1 MTATTPPHKLPVR
14 MLGDLVSARS
24 LEKTLQ
30 DAALSRGVTVEQ
42 LWPSALADVL
52 KHEVYR
58 RLLLGVSPMLA
69 KKRILDVLSEL
80 DALPAQAPEPAGVS
94 PVGGL
99 EEASKRFTL
108 YFDWP
113 EAQRLRGV
121 LGTARTE
128 SEAGRDVSALVQEGQ
143 NLIDQ
148 MQRRLQEGLVQ
159 QEQELGDLRDAFAR
173 VQPLGGKDV
182 RRLESLIAQLEDAQ
196 KQGTLLPAELE
207 RARNLSFKLRRTLE
221 SSVMQG
227 TDDAGDAQARVLA
240 LEQEEVTRKLVAIQR
255 DYAPLLRARPEL
267 ERQQNEFRVRQSTG
281 RLSETAVDAWRE
293 SLETARLQTLQ
304 AQREELAELAEHLG
318 QRAGGQALN
327 DARVALDVA
336 RMTLQGGGL
345 ATEELRELRAVAQAL
360 THSPELAGRILVGQ
374 RELAELERSARD
386 VPGAV
391 TALGETLNEARR
403 AVERGEAYDLAP
415 LWATLER
422 QMSQAAAQRQDFDAR
437 ADFVIAEYDEVRSL
451 AGETIQRLGRLADA
465 LRAQRRL
472 GPMSAGARERYAQ
485 TLEGAEALLSEAR
498 AEYEAAQKVTATFG
512 EAALDDLLDV
522 FDFGGESLD
531 DAPGG
536 QGEGLFGSG
545 PASGATGWPGLVP
558 QGADEPPARDLD
570 HAELASSALLSASPT
585 STAPASTPAA
595 SAGSDPFAALLAL
608 GAAGAPKEENRV
620 PAVRG
625 LPAGVRAEVWQV
637 SAGELR
643 AGTPAAAAQGMAILL
658 AQAAALGLY
667 RLDMADDTHVWS
679 ARSVGGDGWR
689 LARAADW
696 DSLDDAGTWLD
707 TGEF

>member
-24 LEKTLQ
+24 LEKVLQ
-30 DAALSRGVTVEQ
+30 DAALARGVTVEQ

-52 KHEVYR
+52 KHDVYR

-69 KKRILDVLSEL
+69 KKRILDVLNELDKLPSESLPPAGLSPVSEL
-80 DALPAQAPEPAGVS
+80 EDAS
-94 PVGGL
+94 R
-99 EEASKRFTL
+99 RFTL

-113 EAQRLRGV
+113 ETQRLRGV

-128 SEAGRDVSALVQEGQ
+128 SEAGRNVSALVQEGQ
-143 NLIDQ
+143 TLIGQ
-148 MQRRLQEGLVQ
+148 MERRLQEGLVQ
-159 QEQELGDLRDAFAR
+159 QEQELAELRDVFGR

-182 RRLESLIAQLEDAQ
+182 RRLESLIGQLEEAQ

-207 RARNLSFKLRRTLE
+207 RARNLSFKLRRSLE
-221 SSVMQG
+221 SSVMQS
-227 TDDAGDAQARVLA
+227 AGEAPAVDAQARVQA
-240 LEQEEVTRKLVAIQR
+240 LEQEEVTRKLIALQR

-267 ERQQNEFRVRQSTG
+267 ERQQDEYRVRQSTG

-293 SLETARLQTLQ
+293 TLEAARQQTLQ
-304 AQREELAELAEHLG
+304 AQREELAELAEQLG
-318 QRAGGQALN
+318 QQVDGQALN

-360 THSPELAGRILVGQ
+360 THSPELAERILEGQ

-386 VPGAV
+386 VPGAAA
-391 TALGETLNEARR
+391 ALAVALTGARQ
-403 AVERGEAYDLAP
+403 AIERGEAYDLAP

-437 ADFVIAEYDEVRSL
+437 ADFVIAEYDEVRGL

-472 GPMSAGARERYAQ
+472 GPMSADARERYAQ
-485 TLEGAEALLSEAR
+485 TLDGAEALLGEAR

-512 EAALDDLLDV
+512 EDALDNLLDV

-536 QGEGLFGSG
+536 SGLFGGALAPTSSVDEPLAPTSSVDEPLAPAKPAE
-545 PASGATGWPGLVP
+545 PAS
-558 QGADEPPARDLD
+558 
-570 HAELASSALLSASPT
+570 
-585 STAPASTPAA
+585 
-595 SAGSDPFAALLAL
+595 SDPFAALLGL
-608 GAAGAPKEENRV
+608 STGASASAAQPASV
-620 PAVRG
+620 PDAASSLS
-625 LPAGVRAEVWQV
+625 LPAGARADIWQV
-637 SAGELR
+637 RGSAVV
-643 AGTPAAAAQGMAILL
+643 AGPEDGAAQGVAALL
-658 AQAAALGLY
+658 AQADALGLY
-667 RLDMADDTHVWS
+667 RLDMGDDAHVWS
-679 ARSVGGDGWR
+679 ARAAGEGEWR

-696 DSLDDAGTWLD
+696 DSLDDDAGPWLD
-707 TGEF
+707 TGEL

>member
-24 LEKTLQ
+24 LEKVLQ
-30 DAALSRGVTVEQ
+30 DAALARGVTVEQ

-52 KHEVYR
+52 KHDVYR

-69 KKRILDVLSEL
+69 KKRILDVLNELDKLPSESLPPAGLSPVSEL
-80 DALPAQAPEPAGVS
+80 EDAS
-94 PVGGL
+94 R
-99 EEASKRFTL
+99 RFTL

-113 EAQRLRGV
+113 ETQRLRGV

-128 SEAGRDVSALVQEGQ
+128 SEAGRNVSALVQEGQ
-143 NLIDQ
+143 TLIGQ
-148 MQRRLQEGLVQ
+148 MERRLQEGLVQ
-159 QEQELGDLRDAFAR
+159 QEQELAELRDVFGR

-182 RRLESLIAQLEDAQ
+182 RRLESLIGQLEEAQ

-207 RARNLSFKLRRTLE
+207 RARNLSFKLRRSLE
-221 SSVMQG
+221 SSVMQS
-227 TDDAGDAQARVLA
+227 AGEVPAVDAQARVQA
-240 LEQEEVTRKLVAIQR
+240 LEQEEVTRKLIALQR

-267 ERQQNEFRVRQSTG
+267 ERQQDEYRVRQSTG

-293 SLETARLQTLQ
+293 TLETARQQTLQ
-304 AQREELAELAEHLG
+304 AQREELAELAEQLG
-318 QRAGGQALN
+318 QQVDGQALN

-360 THSPELAGRILVGQ
+360 THSPELAERILEGQ

-386 VPGAV
+386 VPGAAA
-391 TALGETLNEARR
+391 ALAVALTGARQ
-403 AVERGEAYDLAP
+403 AIERGEAYDLAP

-437 ADFVIAEYDEVRSL
+437 ADFVIAEYDEVRGL

-472 GPMSAGARERYAQ
+472 GPMSADARERYAQ
-485 TLEGAEALLSEAR
+485 TLDGAEALLGEAR

-512 EAALDDLLDV
+512 EDALDNLLDV

-536 QGEGLFGSG
+536 SGLFGSVTAPESNVLDTKNESLS
-545 PASGATGWPGLVP
+545 PAS
-558 QGADEPPARDLD
+558 
-570 HAELASSALLSASPT
+570 
-585 STAPASTPAA
+585 
-595 SAGSDPFAALLAL
+595 SDPFAALLGLGTASAAPVPAAPVPAAPSSAVAPASGL
-608 GAAGAPKEENRV
+608 GAV
-620 PAVRG
+620 PILS
-625 LPAGVRAEVWQV
+625 LPAGARADIWQV
-637 SAGELR
+637 RGSAVV
-643 AGTPAAAAQGMAILL
+643 AGPEDAAAQGVAALL
-658 AQAAALGLY
+658 AQADALGLY
-667 RLDMADDTHVWS
+667 RLDMGDDAHVWS
-679 ARSVGGDGWR
+679 ARAAGEGEWR

-696 DSLDDAGTWLD
+696 DSLDDDAGPWLD
-707 TGEF
+707 TGEL